1 MSVHTALEELAR
13 FRAHHKRASQEV
25 FEKGI
30 LVLQRNGHKKT
41 GDEGL
46 PYQSPELIHLLTS
59 LTGWDFLEQL
69 ALAAIDIGRLDVA
82 DVRIVSGWSVWT
94 QLNTCRISGV
104 WNSCQVNFLAPPESI
119 VSQESGWKPQSRLR
133 QPSNITGTCLKRIL
147 QTPSVLLLVLTR
159 DD

>member
-1 MSVHTALEELAR
+1 MSVHAALEELGR

-46 PYQSPELIHLLTS
+46 SYQSPSRSIHLLTS

-82 DVRIVSGWSVWT
+82 DVRIVSG
-94 QLNTCRISGV
+94 
-104 WNSCQVNFLAPPESI
+104 
-119 VSQESGWKPQSRLR
+119 
-133 QPSNITGTCLKRIL
+133 
-147 QTPSVLLLVLTR
+147 
-159 DD
+159 